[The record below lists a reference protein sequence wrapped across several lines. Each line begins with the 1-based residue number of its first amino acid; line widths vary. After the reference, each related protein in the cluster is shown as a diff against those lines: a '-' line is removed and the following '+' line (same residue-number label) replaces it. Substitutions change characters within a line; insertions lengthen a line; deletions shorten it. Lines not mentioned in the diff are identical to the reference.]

1 MKASVVCWEAEREV
15 VVEREDHGF
24 VIDCK
29 KGDLVKGAS

>member
-15 VVEREDHGF
+15 AVKREDHGF
-24 VIDCK
+24 VTDCK